1 MPRKTNPPL
10 PLVAGDS
17 EQGEQNDRLRQIP
30 SMEKLLSSAEMGR
43 VIEEFGRSLV
53 KEHLASELSKV
64 RSPNASSS
72 DLTLAALITNIRPAL
87 MALTEGSLRPVI
99 NGTGVMIHTNL
110 GRAPVGNGSWE
121 RGGRLV
127 TAYSNLEFDLESG
140 ERGSREGHLSE
151 LAARLFGCE
160 AALLT
165 NNNAAAMLLLV
176 SALAR
181 GKELIVSRGELV
193 EIGGSFRV
201 PEVIEQGGARLRE
214 VGTTNRTRPDDYL
227 SAVSRRTAAL
237 LRVNQSNFEI
247 VGFTESPSTDEMIS
261 VARRVKRP
269 LLWDEGSGRVVDL
282 SPYGFRK
289 GTTVRE
295 LIAAGVDA
303 VTCSTDKLLGATQ
316 GGLILGRKE
325 IIEQCRKHPLMRAL
339 RGGKESYAVI
349 SQVLLAFL
357 SSRHEELIPLYQM
370 LAAPLDSLRER
381 ADRFHGEMVST
392 TPIESVL
399 GGGTTP
405 AETMPSWAIT
415 IAGDPDSLASRLR
428 MAETPVVGRI
438 ANGVFA
444 IDMRTVF
451 PHQDSTVAQIL
462 AQIVG
467 K

>member
-99 NGTGVMIHTNL
+99 NGTGVMIHTNR
-110 GRAPVGNGSWE
+110 GRAPVGKDSWE

-127 TAYSNLEFDLESG
+127 TTYSNLEFDLEGG

-201 PEVIEQGGARLRE
+201 PEVIEQGARGCVRW
-214 VGTTNRTRPDDYL
+214 
-227 SAVSRRTAAL
+227 ARRTAPG
-237 LRVNQSNFEI
+237 RTI
-247 VGFTESPSTDEMIS
+247 IY
-261 VARRVKRP
+261 RR
-269 LLWDEGSGRVVDL
+269 
-282 SPYGFRK
+282 
-289 GTTVRE
+289 
-295 LIAAGVDA
+295 
-303 VTCSTDKLLGATQ
+303 
-316 GGLILGRKE
+316 
-325 IIEQCRKHPLMRAL
+325 
-339 RGGKESYAVI
+339 
-349 SQVLLAFL
+349 
-357 SSRHEELIPLYQM
+357 
-370 LAAPLDSLRER
+370 
-381 ADRFHGEMVST
+381 
-392 TPIESVL
+392 
-399 GGGTTP
+399 
-405 AETMPSWAIT
+405 
-415 IAGDPDSLASRLR
+415 
-428 MAETPVVGRI
+428 
-438 ANGVFA
+438 
-444 IDMRTVF
+444 
-451 PHQDSTVAQIL
+451 
-462 AQIVG
+462 
-467 K
+467 